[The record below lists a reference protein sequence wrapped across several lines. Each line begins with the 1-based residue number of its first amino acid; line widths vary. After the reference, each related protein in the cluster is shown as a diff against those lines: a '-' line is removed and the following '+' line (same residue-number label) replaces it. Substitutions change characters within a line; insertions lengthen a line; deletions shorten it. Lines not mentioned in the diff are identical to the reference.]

1 VAATLLTW
9 LKAPGRRVILKSFI
23 GESSEAEMAID
34 RRTLLVAGLA
44 TIVTSPAIAESFTPM
59 TGSPER
65 RALLDA
71 VRPSVEAKIGPPVV
85 FVVHVIHVWGDW
97 AYVQAVP
104 QRPGGVPIDWSRTKF
119 KDDFAKDFM
128 TDIVM
133 CLLRRNGAHWTVAEF
148 VLGPTD
154 VFWENW
160 VGKYRLPR
168 TLFLPPNGPAS
179 GGAKPIEL

>member
-1 VAATLLTW
+1 MT
-9 LKAPGRRVILKSFI
+9 
-23 GESSEAEMAID
+23 ID
-34 RRTLLVAGLA
+34 RRMLLLAGLTA
-44 TIVTSPAIAESFTPM
+44 IVSGPVIAESVTPPP
-59 TGSPER
+59 GSAER

-71 VRPSVEAKIGPPVV
+71 VRPPIEAKIGPPVV

-119 KDDFAKDFM
+119 KDDFARDIM

-133 CLLRRNGAHWTVAEF
+133 CLLQRNGAQWTVTEF

-154 VFWENW
+154 VFWESW

-168 TLFLPPNGPAS
+168 TLFLPLKDPAS
-179 GGAKPIEL
+179 G

>member
-1 VAATLLTW
+1 
-9 LKAPGRRVILKSFI
+9 
-23 GESSEAEMAID
+23 MAID
-34 RRTLLVAGLA
+34 RRTLLAAGLA
-44 TIVTSPAIAESFTPM
+44 TIAVSPAIADSFTPPP
-59 TGSPER
+59 GSVER

-71 VRPSVEAKIGPPVV
+71 IRPSMEAKIGPPVV
-85 FVVHVIHVWGDW
+85 FVVHVIQVWGDW

-133 CLLRRNGAHWTVAEF
+133 CLLRRNGAQWTVTEF

-154 VFWENW
+154 VFWESW
-160 VGKYRLPR
+160 IGKYRLPR
-168 TLFLPPNGPAS
+168 TLFLPPTKTAPGR
-179 GGAKPIEL
+179 AKPIDL